1 MVVVI
6 NPSEAKPSMGKS
18 IRNIAAVARAGLDL
32 ARSAFQVHAVDAKGE
47 TVVAR
52 KLTWGRLV
60 ASFADLPR
68 GASECCSARTTT
80 RLSRSSGPA
89 NRDHGVAVFCL
100 LPDAQPRHLILV
112 PDPRGDAWMWALG
125 EPLRKGRYLALCVRT
140 GTAQGRLDPFAEPSA
155 SDRYLRIAVV
165 HCVVFA
171 PQKSPN
177 ADEPPR
183 RCAGVDWLP
192 TAAEKARKVAK
203 LLVSMG

>member
-68 GASECCSARTTT
+68 GASECCSTRTTT
-80 RLSRSSGPA
+80 RFIALFWASQSQPPCG
-89 NRDHGVAVFCL
+89 GL
-100 LPDAQPRHLILV
+100 LLI
-112 PDPRGDAWMWALG
+112 A
-125 EPLRKGRYLALCVRT
+125 
-140 GTAQGRLDPFAEPSA
+140 
-155 SDRYLRIAVV
+155 
-165 HCVVFA
+165 
-171 PQKSPN
+171 
-177 ADEPPR
+177 
-183 RCAGVDWLP
+183 
-192 TAAEKARKVAK
+192 
-203 LLVSMG
+203 